1 MSGYVSIRTIQQRFL
16 RDPEMSMLCSLVD
29 IVPAGTTP
37 DYAAP
42 WSKEAVD
49 AFASMI
55 GNKAI
60 LLTVR
65 QSYSYFEQLCW

>member
-1 MSGYVSIRTIQQRFL
+1 
-16 RDPEMSMLCSLVD
+16 MLCSLVD
-29 IVPAGTTP
+29 IVPAGSTA
-37 DYAAP
+37 DRAVA

-60 LLTVR
+60 LLTVCCP
-65 QSYSYFEQLCW
+65 YSLLELYLLINQTHESIQ